1 MNHHTSSRL
10 ILENRYL
17 IASLETKSLAFPT
30 YLVQDILIIERAQI
44 LILPF
49 YDSACLGVIHYQ
61 NQIVP
66 LISTK
71 QILGI
76 AENTLLQS
84 TLTAVRLN
92 DSAEHLA
99 GVALVIDRMEKSI
112 TSEELS
118 QEHKFQLTD
127 IPDRIWQPQR

>member
-1 MNHHTSSRL
+1 MNDRTSSSL
-10 ILENRYL
+10 ILEGRYL
-17 IASLETKSLAFPT
+17 IASLETESLAFPA
-30 YLVQDILIIERAQI
+30 YLVQNILIVERSQI
-44 LILPF
+44 LVLPF

-76 AENTLLQS
+76 AENTLLHS

-99 GVALVIDRMEKSI
+99 GVALVVDRMDKSL
-112 TSEELS
+112 TAEELS